1 MLGHPDR
8 VREVP
13 FLQFEWL
20 SVSQNLKNFQLF
32 GVEPRYNWQNL
43 FAISRFRYIEVLFH
57 IFYCYEGK
65 ENRPFYREDFVI

>member
-57 IFYCYEGK
+57 IFTVTRVK
-65 ENRPFYREDFVI
+65 KIVRFTEDFVK